1 MENSIVYTDIDNS
14 CNVVKTIDGSGCY
27 IREPLDLSHVFLNE
41 HFSGKEI
48 LLGKSIR
55 EYFYFTGSPGPP
67 GCDGPPGPSGP
78 PGPPGPVADSPSTF
92 LNIFNTN
99 KQQVSTNSPISFAIN
114 NYIHGS
120 CAHDPDT
127 SQIHIWQ
134 KGYYYVYT
142 NIYHIEAC
150 QFSLYKNMNVIVPGS
165 TIGSLTG
172 SCQNSCLVIV
182 QITEEDICI
191 DCPYA
196 PSGKACI
203 LEVYNNTPY
212 IPFVTLYDISGLGY
226 TNPQINATLTLFLL
240 KSN

>member
-1 MENSIVYTDIDNS
+1 MNNSIVYTDIDSS
-14 CNVVKTIDGSGCY
+14 CNVVKTVDGSCCY

-41 HFSGKEI
+41 HFAGKEI

-55 EYFYFTGSPGPP
+55 EYFYFTGSPGPEGP
-67 GCDGPPGPSGP
+67 IGPPGPIGP
-78 PGPPGPVADSPSTF
+78 TKEISTTF
-92 LNIFNTN
+92 LNIYNTN
-99 KQQVSTNSPISFAIN
+99 QQQVLANSPISFAMN
-114 NYIHGS
+114 NYIDGS
-120 CAHDPDT
+120 CAHDPGT

-150 QFSLYKNMNVIVPGS
+150 QFFLYKNKNTIVPGS

-182 QITEEDICI
+182 QISEDDICI

-196 PSGKACI
+196 PNGKACI

-240 KSN
+240 KST

>member
-1 MENSIVYTDIDNS
+1 MENSIVYTDIDS
-14 CNVVKTIDGSGCY
+14 SSNVVKTIDGSACY

-55 EYFYFTGSPGPP
+55 EYFYFTGSPGPV
-67 GCDGPPGPSGP
+67 GPAGP
-78 PGPPGPVADSPSTF
+78 PGPPTMGTDVSNTF
-92 LNIFNTN
+92 LNIFNTSQ
-99 KQQVSTNSPISFAIN
+99 QQVPSNNPITFANN
-114 NYIHGS
+114 NYIQGS
-120 CAHDPDT
+120 CAHNAGT

-134 KGYYYVYT
+134 TGYYYVYT

-150 QFSLYKNMNVIVPGS
+150 QFSLYKNMNIIVPGS

-182 QITEEDICI
+182 QITDEDICV

-196 PSGKACI
+196 PNGKACI

-212 IPFVTLYDISGLGY
+212 IPFVTLYDGSGLGY
-226 TNPQINATLTLFLL
+226 TNPQINATMTIFLL
-240 KSN
+240 NSN